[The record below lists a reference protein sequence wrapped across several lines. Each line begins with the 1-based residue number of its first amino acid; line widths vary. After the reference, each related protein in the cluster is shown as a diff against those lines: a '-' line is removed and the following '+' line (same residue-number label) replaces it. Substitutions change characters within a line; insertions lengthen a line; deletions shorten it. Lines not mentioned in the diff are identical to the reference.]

1 MRLEESDEDTL
12 MRMDRLLVDV
22 LLPTNCGTEGTR
34 RGPVELDPE
43 LLYGDFSYNQGD
55 IGRDEPVDDV
65 SVQQKVSRV
74 QSRNHTESRGDGCPE
89 GRIGTRVY
97 HDGIVDAKHS
107 SRLKERLEELRTE
120 RDGKEMKECTFRPKV
135 GRGPREGLCCNGA
148 ERYMIRSGKREKDVQ
163 RWKEEEEARLKEE
176 CTFVPLLRE
185 DSVKKELGARGVFK
199 VPIQN
204 RLATERRRKEER
216 LQKAKEKVDV
226 DVTFQPKIDL
236 MSRRIAERRKERG
249 VRVCRKDCHVPEE
262 SSGEPRFRCAKSD
275 KILENSETIPLD
287 FEERQEYFSNKYRE
301 KQEEGKRR
309 EESTKSTGRPA
320 KIPAELLIGSER
332 LVRQMLESEEE
343 RIERMCFGEHRRIE
357 EQRRQR
363 KKALESQFRFKP
375 ELNKRSLEM
384 SKDAQNVVPRFQKDL
399 ETYKSEKYRDCTFQ
413 PDVSKPRVYGYHDV
427 YQVPQGQAPLAVS
440 RALQHGSMDTFMETI
455 AEYEAKKKEKAAL
468 IKKEQEAKEIEGCT
482 FAPKINKPGSAHS
495 DLEILET
502 LPGMEKYF
510 EKMLRIERKVE
521 EKKEREKQVFADGSS
536 WVNQVTVPEPFSL
549 ASSRRIH
556 V

>member
-1 MRLEESDEDTL
+1 MMELEEKDAEKL
-12 MRMDRLLVDV
+12 MMDRLLVDV
-22 LLPTNCGTEGTR
+22 LLPRRCGTQGTR
-34 RGPVELDPE
+34 PGPVELDPE
-43 LLYGDFSYNQGD
+43 LLYGDFVYNQDDIEGD
-55 IGRDEPVDDV
+55 RRVDDG
-65 SVQQKVSRV
+65 SIQQKVSRV
-74 QSRNHTESRGDGCPE
+74 QSRNHTESGDGCLE

-97 HDGIVDAKHS
+97 HDGTDTKHP
-107 SRLKERLEELRTE
+107 SRLKERLEELRRE
-120 RDGKEMKECTFRPKV
+120 RDGEEMKECTFRPKV
-135 GRGPREGLCCNGA
+135 GRGPRESVCCSGA
-148 ERYMIRSGKREKDVQ
+148 ERYLIRSGKREKDVQ
-163 RWKEEEEARLKEE
+163 RWKEEEEARLKKE

-216 LQKAKEKVDV
+216 LQQAKEKADAE
-226 DVTFQPKIDL
+226 VTFQPKIDL
-236 MSRRIAERRKERG
+236 MSRRIAARRKERG
-249 VRVCRKDCHVPEE
+249 ERVCRRDCHVQEE
-262 SSGEPRFRCAKSD
+262 TEQQRFTSAKS
-275 KILENSETIPLD
+275 KEILEKSGNIPLD
-287 FEERQEYFSNKYRE
+287 FKERQQYFSNKYRE
-301 KQEEGKRR
+301 KQEESKRR
-309 EESTKSTGRPA
+309 EEESKKSTGRPA

-332 LVRQMLESEEE
+332 LVRQMMESEEE
-343 RIERMCFGEHRRIE
+343 RIERLSFGERRRIE

-413 PDVSKPRVYGYHDV
+413 PDVSKPRVFGYHDV
-427 YQVPQGQAPLAVS
+427 YEVPQGQAPLAVS
-440 RALQHGSMDTFMETI
+440 RALQRGSMDTFMKTI
-455 AEYEAKKKEKAAL
+455 ADHEAKKKEKAAL
-468 IKKEQEAKEIEGCT
+468 IKKEQEAKEMEGCT
-482 FAPKINKPGSAHS
+482 FAPKINKSGSTKFG

-536 WVNQVTVPEPFSL
+536 WVNQLTVPEPFSL